1 MKKVNRLK
9 IIISE
14 IAKEIMLEL
23 LEIANICQQF
33 IAPYC
38 WNKKCNHTRNG
49 LLAER
54 SRFEIWEVFIFFIF
68 IKAYILY
75 ARIQTVCARVQVAWC
90 RVKTGTRENK
100 RGAVRIDNNKDL
112 NSGLRSRDS

>member
-1 MKKVNRLK
+1 MPQTFNEKEYKKLYLQWVVS
-9 IIISE
+9 ID
-14 IAKEIMLEL
+14 
-23 LEIANICQQF
+23 
-33 IAPYC
+33 C
-38 WNKKCNHTRNG
+38 WNKKCNHAWND

-54 SRFEIWEVFIFFIF
+54 SRSEIWEVFIFFIF

-75 ARIQTVCARVQVAWC
+75 ARIQTVCARKQKVCARVQVTRC

>member
-1 MKKVNRLK
+1 MPQTFNEKEYKKLYLQWVVS
-9 IIISE
+9 ID
-14 IAKEIMLEL
+14 
-23 LEIANICQQF
+23 
-33 IAPYC
+33 C
-38 WNKKCNHTRNG
+38 WNKKCNHARNG

-90 RVKTGTRENK
+90 RVKTRLGVNK